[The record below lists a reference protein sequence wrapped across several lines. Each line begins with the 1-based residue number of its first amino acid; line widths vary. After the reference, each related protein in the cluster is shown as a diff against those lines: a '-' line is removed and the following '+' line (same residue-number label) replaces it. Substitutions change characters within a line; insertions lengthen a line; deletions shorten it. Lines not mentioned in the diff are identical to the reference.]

1 MSLRFMDNF
10 YAYGG
15 AAGDML
21 NGVWAELTNISLPN
35 DPDTN
40 ATGKVLKL
48 DNFNDAT
55 TARVVIP
62 AAPHA
67 TQGAAFRIWM
77 SGLPS
82 NGTYGPEFQFRDANN
97 TPHVYIK
104 VTSTGTLRAYRGDGT
119 LLGETAT
126 PVLVSNAWQHVEV
139 KVFISAT
146 VGTVDIRVEGV
157 PVLALAGLNTANS
170 AILTVAQDAF
180 RNFWGNHGAVVT
192 YIKDFILWDGAGAQN
207 NNFIGSCIVAT
218 LVPNADVA
226 LNWTPSSGATG
237 WNLISETPPD
247 DDVNYISAATPP
259 PAAYVVGMSDLPA
272 NVTSVKGLMTLQ
284 RSRKIDGG
292 DGNIQVSVVSGG
304 TPGNGTDRPITAAY
318 TYWMDIFELD
328 PNTLSAWLPAA
339 VNAVNLKINRTV

>member
-1 MSLRFMDNF
+1 MALRFMDNF

-15 AAGDML
+15 VAADML
-21 NGVWAELTNISLPN
+21 NGVWAQLTNISLPN
-35 DPDTN
+35 DPDVH
-40 ATGKVLKL
+40 ATGKVMML

-67 TQGAAFRIWM
+67 TQGIGFRIWM
-77 SGLPS
+77 NGLPS
-82 NGTYGPEFQFRDANN
+82 SSVYGPRFDFRDANN
-97 TPHVYIK
+97 TTHVFFQ
-104 VTSTGTLRAYRGDGT
+104 VTTTGTVRAYRGDGT

-126 PVLVSNAWQHVEV
+126 PVLVSNAWQHVEA
-139 KVFISAT
+139 KVLIHAT
-146 VGTVDIRVEGV
+146 AGTVDMRVEGV

-170 AILTVAQDAF
+170 AILTVAQEAF
-180 RNFWGNHGAVVT
+180 LNFWGNHGAVVT
-192 YIKDFILWDGAGAQN
+192 YIKDLILWDGAGAQN
-207 NNFIGSCIVAT
+207 NNFLGSCIVVA
-218 LVPNADVA
+218 LVRNADVS
-226 LNWTPSSGATG
+226 LNWTPSSGTTG
-237 WNLISETPPD
+237 YNLVSDSPPD
-247 DDVNYISAATPP
+247 DDTGYISAATPA
-259 PAAYVVGMSDLPA
+259 PAAFVAGMSDLPA

-328 PNTLSAWLPAA
+328 PNTLSAWLPSA